1 MDGLVHTFTTA
12 VQPVIDKHAPVLTI
26 RDKHQPLKPWYND
39 DIRNARVERRRLERK
54 FLKSGLTVDKDL
66 FQVQQ
71 DKVVQMIKT
80 AKLDYW
86 KNELLNA
93 DTKKMFSLV
102 NGLNGVKCSPLP
114 RCDSNKQL
122 ANAFCDFFINKICRI
137 REELDIINQ
146 PHNEIDSSICVKK
159 LDHFATLTECEL
171 GSLINSLKS
180 SSCELDSCPSWLLK
194 QHVAVVLPH
203 LLRIINISLLTGNVP
218 KTFKHGLLKPL
229 LTKPSLDSEMLKN
242 YRPITNIPFLSKILK
257 KVVAKQ
263 LTNHMSKY
271 GLHDCFQSAYR
282 PGHSTE
288 TVLLTVKDYM
298 QSAFD
303 NREGILLVMLDMS
316 AAFDTL
322 NHAILLKHLETEV
335 GLSAITLKWFTSY
348 LSERTQSV
356 TIKNEFSE
364 IVKLTIG
371 VPQGSVLEPLLF
383 LIYMLPIKRILAK

>member
-1 MDGLVHTFTTA
+1 MFLEEFNDFVGKIATMHERIVLIGDFNIHWELPDKKVVQNFAVMLQSAGLHQHVTTA
-12 VQPVIDKHAPVLTI
+12 THQSGHMLVIDKHAPVLTI
-26 RDKHQPLKPWYND
+26 GDKHQPLKPWYND
-39 DIRNARVERRRLERK
+39 DIRNARVEHRLERK

-122 ANAFCDFFINKICRI
+122 ANAFCDFFVNKICRI
-137 REELDIINQ
+137 REELDFINQ
-146 PHNEIDSSICVKK
+146 PHNEIDSSICVEK

-180 SSCELDSCPSWLLK
+180 SSCELDSCPTWLLK

-229 LTKPSLDSEMLKN
+229 LKN
-242 YRPITNIPFLSKILK
+242 HHWIQR
-257 KVVAKQ
+257 
-263 LTNHMSKY
+263 
-271 GLHDCFQSAYR
+271 C
-282 PGHSTE
+282 
-288 TVLLTVKDYM
+288 
-298 QSAFD
+298 
-303 NREGILLVMLDMS
+303 
-316 AAFDTL
+316 
-322 NHAILLKHLETEV
+322 
-335 GLSAITLKWFTSY
+335 
-348 LSERTQSV
+348 
-356 TIKNEFSE
+356 
-364 IVKLTIG
+364 
-371 VPQGSVLEPLLF
+371 
-383 LIYMLPIKRILAK
+383 